1 MNRALFKAACTALFG
16 PQYRSEAA
24 RQLKVHLRTVMRW
37 DNGDTKIPRT
47 VGCRLGKLLVQRQAE
62 IGKLLS
68 KLAAERPAV

>member
-1 MNRALFKAACTALFG
+1 MNRTTFKAACAALWG

-37 DNGDTKIPRT
+37 DNGDTKIPRS

-68 KLAAERPAV
+68 KLAAE